1 MAYKIL
7 IFNLLL
13 LFSFR
18 VSSQQTIYY
27 DDPES
32 TFRLAVQLFE
42 RQQYAAA
49 QKGFEEFRS
58 QFVNTESND
67 YVDAIYYEAVC
78 ALNLDQPDAAAKI
91 LQFNET
97 YPASKWMPSMKFITA
112 KSLFR
117 QNKMKEAAEAFKAIE
132 ISALTPDEQ
141 NECAYK
147 LGYCLL
153 QEGQSDEALQNF
165 RTATLTENPFR
176 IASIYYMSHIQYL
189 NEDYKEAAAGFSS
202 IRNDNQFEK
211 IIPVYEMQINY
222 KSGNYH
228 QIIQDGESVMR
239 TIETRRKPE
248 IARMI
253 ADAYYR
259 EKDYK
264 NALIYYTLSEKA
276 GDRFMGREDQYQS
289 AICRYKTGSYGEAIT
304 NFQKVVTQD
313 DALTQNAYYYLG
325 LCYLETNQSEFARNA
340 FLAAHKSSFDL
351 TLSED
356 ALFNYVKISLQHPAG
371 IFDESLTLLGKYID
385 GDGNR
390 KDEAREWI
398 VKVYLHSKNY
408 EAALLSLEKM
418 KLRKAEFQDTYE
430 RLTFSLATEFF
441 NRGEFAKAADYFSK
455 IQTSKTN
462 KQLAA
467 NAVFWLAE
475 SYFREKNNKVAQ
487 KYYKQF
493 MSMPEASKLEVYPLA
508 LYGTGYTFFAQKD
521 YALALPAFLKFME
534 SAYINDQKIIADARL
549 RAGDCYFITKKYK
562 SAIETYDLVIQAKK
576 SETDYAL
583 FQKSQCLGALGNF
596 NEKTVVLDQLIKNNP
611 KSGYYDDALNDLA
624 STNLILDDKRAAIA
638 NYTKLFNER
647 PRSEFAREALVKT
660 GMIYYNNDQNDLAIT
675 TLKQVVEKYPAS
687 DESHEAL
694 NILLSI
700 YMEMN
705 KLQDYFAYVNK
716 NGVQNESV
724 SEQDSLAYTMA
735 TQFYEKAKYEEA
747 KMAFDSYITNYTS
760 GAYLLQA
767 NYFLTKCLLRDNN
780 FDKAIVNIQY
790 ILEFQD
796 NQYTDEILL
805 LAAQTYYDRQQFAE
819 AGNYYQRL
827 YAIADQPFI
836 KLEALEGKMKSS
848 YFTGDYAGAIESA
861 TLLSGSANISS
872 GQLVQA
878 HFIAGKSLFEQK
890 NWTEAKKELTMVT
903 NTDKS
908 RYGAEAKYFIAEID
922 FKNAR
927 YQDAKNVIFEL
938 SEKYSAFDYWVAKG
952 FILLSDIYVIEQN
965 TFQAKETLKSIVE
978 NYKGEDLRK
987 IASEK
992 LNSL

>member
-1 MAYKIL
+1 MVYKIL

-18 VSSQQTIYY
+18 VSSQQTMYF

-32 TFRLAVQLFE
+32 TFRLSVQLFE

-78 ALNLDQPDAAAKI
+78 ALYLDQPDAASKI

-117 QNKMKEAAEAFKAIE
+117 QNKMKEAAEAFKSIE

-153 QEGQSDEALQNF
+153 QEGQSDEALLNF
-165 RTATLTENPFR
+165 RIPSLTENPFR
-176 IASIYYMSHIQYL
+176 NASIYYMSHIQYL
-189 NEDYKEAAAGFSS
+189 NEDYTEAAAGFTS
-202 IRNDNQFEK
+202 IRNDNQFAK

-222 KSGNYH
+222 KSGDYH
-228 QIIQDGESVMR
+228 QIIQDGESVMK

-259 EKDYK
+259 EKDYE
-264 NALIYYTLSEKA
+264 NALNYYTLSEKA

-289 AICRYKTGSYGEAIT
+289 AICRYKTGSFGEAII
-304 NFQKVVTQD
+304 NFQKVVGQD

-340 FLAAHKSSFDL
+340 FLAAHKSSFDR

-418 KLRKAEFQDTYE
+418 KLRKTEFQDTYE

-475 SYFREKNNKVAQ
+475 SYFREKNYKVAQ

-493 MSMPEASKLEVYPLA
+493 MSMPDASKLQVYPLA
-508 LYGTGYTFFAQKD
+508 LYGTGYTFFFQKD

-534 SAYINDQKIIADARL
+534 SAYIKDQKIIADARL

-596 NEKTVVLDQLIKNNP
+596 KEKTVVLDQLIKNNP
-611 KSGYYDDALNDLA
+611 KSGFYDDALNDLA

-694 NILLSI
+694 NILRSI

-705 KLQDYFAYVNK
+705 KIQDYFAYVNK
-716 NGVQNESV
+716 NGVQ
-724 SEQDSLAYTMA
+724 
-735 TQFYEKAKYEEA
+735 
-747 KMAFDSYITNYTS
+747 
-760 GAYLLQA
+760 
-767 NYFLTKCLLRDNN
+767 
-780 FDKAIVNIQY
+780 
-790 ILEFQD
+790 
-796 NQYTDEILL
+796 
-805 LAAQTYYDRQQFAE
+805 
-819 AGNYYQRL
+819 
-827 YAIADQPFI
+827 
-836 KLEALEGKMKSS
+836 
-848 YFTGDYAGAIESA
+848 
-861 TLLSGSANISS
+861 
-872 GQLVQA
+872 
-878 HFIAGKSLFEQK
+878 
-890 NWTEAKKELTMVT
+890 
-903 NTDKS
+903 
-908 RYGAEAKYFIAEID
+908 
-922 FKNAR
+922 
-927 YQDAKNVIFEL
+927 
-938 SEKYSAFDYWVAKG
+938 
-952 FILLSDIYVIEQN
+952 
-965 TFQAKETLKSIVE
+965 
-978 NYKGEDLRK
+978 
-987 IASEK
+987 
-992 LNSL
+992 